1 MVELDIKLPNEPTEE
16 LMKIIKESM
25 PMKRNVIKYKKV
37 WLKEPI
43 TGLKYK
49 MVKCT
54 CTACGTSYY
63 LMECEAG
70 GCGRGWSPAPYGVW
84 INEREKAISGE
95 SVLCENC
102 GAQGELLYTGNMRYG
117 EKRIDEARYSE
128 LRKVDGKACV
138 LTYLSRLNVTENAAL
153 SVTVHPWEA
162 YVISEGRMYR
172 FSGHRK
178 NAYGRISLY
187 GRYIQQT
194 RYSDEW
200 GPGKVTYIPKGVFD
214 GTEAENSRAEII
226 AKQDTW
232 IVSYL
237 HKWLKTPVLEAI
249 AETGG
254 AKLIADAL
262 NENTKMIGYTEGR
275 IMYAGI
281 LPIIKNKKEKRP
293 AQAMGLTKE
302 QYRWA
307 IDDKW
312 PSALVTMVAEA
323 SAAGIRW
330 KRDDMKDIMRLGD
343 SRTRKAF
350 ENYGEET
357 PKICRYLKKQKEKH
371 KGEAYLCTVLQYI
384 DYREALK
391 ANGEDLPENRYP
403 RDLPEAH
410 DRETEKRR
418 LVRDRE
424 TDAQI
429 AARAEKLAA
438 LIWERDGIIIRP
450 ARSTGELIAEG
461 KALSH
466 CVGGYGES
474 VSKGEKNIFFM
485 RHADAPEVSWYT
497 LELKESDLTV
507 VQNHTK
513 RNTLQTPEVKAWENA
528 WIEHIKKDLVREP
541 DGTWRIR
548 KEKKQDGD
556 KNAERAAS

>member
-16 LMKIIKESM
+16 LLKIIKESK
-25 PMKRNVIKYKKV
+25 PMKRNVILYKKV
-37 WLKEPI
+37 WLTEPI

-95 SVLCENC
+95 CVLCENC
-102 GAQGELLYTGNMRYG
+102 GEQAELLYSGNMRYG
-117 EKRIDEARYSE
+117 EKRIDEACYSE

-138 LTYLSRLNVTENAAL
+138 LTYLARLYVTENAAL

-162 YVISEGRMYR
+162 YVISVGRMYR
-172 FSGHRK
+172 FTGYRGNMRSG
-178 NAYGRISLY
+178 ISLY
-187 GRYIQQT
+187 GRYEQRQQ
-194 RYSDEW
+194 YSDEW
-200 GPGKVTYIPKGVFD
+200 GQGKTTYIPKGVFD

-249 AETGG
+249 VESGG
-254 AKLIADAL
+254 EKLIAEAL
-262 NENTKMIGYTEGR
+262 NANAETIGYTGGKR
-275 IMYAGI
+275 MLAGI

-357 PKICRYLKKQKEKH
+357 PKICRYLKKQEEKH
-371 KGEAYLCTVLQYI
+371 KGEAHLCTVLQYI

-424 TDAQI
+424 TDAKI
-429 AARAEKLAA
+429 AARAEKMAA
-438 LIWERDGIIIRP
+438 LSWQKDGLIIRP
-450 ARSTGELIAEG
+450 ARSTGELIEEG
-461 KALSH
+461 KRLHH
-466 CVGGYGES
+466 CVGGYGQSVAEGKATILFIRREAEPEES
-474 VSKGEKNIFFM
+474 F
-485 RHADAPEVSWYT
+485 YT
-497 LELKESDLTV
+497 LQLDEIKLTV
-507 VQNHTK
+507 VQNHGDWNK
-513 RNTLQTPEVKAWENA
+513 LQTDEVMTFERA
-528 WIEHIKKDLVREP
+528 WIEHIKRDLVREK
-541 DGTWRIR
+541 DGTWEKR
-548 KEKKQDGD
+548 KEIGLGD
-556 KNAERAAS
+556 NHERSAAS